1 MKTRFTMV
9 MFVALVLSVFSAK
22 AQIAVNGIEVGTKM
36 TKSEV
41 IAKFGKPDRYSYNDA
56 GMVEGID
63 ERYIYADG
71 SLHFNNNLFIGFTV
85 IGKSFAVTLGGLD
98 SDITAGDNVSVLS
111 PLDLKKMD
119 RPWQEKDLYCVY
131 YNDAKVIFKI
141 EDHIIK
147 WISYFF
153 PD

>member
-22 AQIAVNGIEVGTKM
+22 AQIAVNGVEVDTKM

-98 SDITAGDNVSVLS
+98 SDITVGDKFSVLS
-111 PLDLKKMD
+111 PLNLIEMD
-119 RPWQEKDLYCVY
+119 WYEKDWYCVY
-131 YNDAKVIFKI
+131 YYDVMVSFEVK
-141 EDHIIK
+141 DSIITC
-147 WISYFF
+147 IDYCL

>member
-1 MKTRFTMV
+1 MPEIV
-9 MFVALVLSVFSAK
+9 K
-22 AQIAVNGIEVGTKM
+22 A
-36 TKSEV
+36 
-41 IAKFGKPDRYSYNDA
+41 SY
-56 GMVEGID
+56 I
-63 ERYIYADG
+63 
-71 SLHFNNNLFIGFTV
+71 TV
-85 IGKSFAVTLGGLD
+85 
-98 SDITAGDNVSVLS
+98 GDNISVLS

>member
-1 MKTRFTMV
+1 MKIRITMV
-9 MFVALVLSVFSAK
+9 MFVALMLSVFSAN
-22 AQIAVNGIEVGTKM
+22 AQIAVNGIEVDTKM

-41 IAKFGKPDRYSYNDA
+41 IAKFGEPDRYSYNDA
-56 GMVEGID
+56 GIVEGID
-63 ERYIYADG
+63 EWYLYADS

-85 IGKSFAVTLGGLD
+85 CDKNFSVTLGGLD

-119 RPWQEKDLYCVY
+119 RPWQKDLYCVY
-131 YNDAKVIFKI
+131 YYDAIVIFKI

>member
-1 MKTRFTMV
+1 
-9 MFVALVLSVFSAK
+9 MFVALLLSVFSAK
-22 AQIAVNGIEVGTKM
+22 AQIAVNGVEVDTKM
-36 TKSEV
+36 AKSEV
-41 IAKFGKPDRYSYNDA
+41 IAKFGKPDKYLYQDSGDNGVNEWYHYGETHFVFKD
-56 GMVEGID
+56 ECFID
-63 ERYIYADG
+63 FAVCDK
-71 SLHFNNNLFIGFTV
+71 NL
-85 IGKSFAVTLGGLD
+85 SVTLGGLD
-98 SDITAGDNVSVLS
+98 SDITVGDNISVLS

>member
-1 MKTRFTMV
+1 
-9 MFVALVLSVFSAK
+9 MFVALVLYVFSAK

-41 IAKFGKPDRYSYNDA
+41 IAKFGEPDRYSYNDA

-98 SDITAGDNVSVLS
+98 SDITAGDKFSVLS
-111 PLDLKKMD
+111 PLELVEMD
-119 RPWQEKDLYCVY
+119 WLARGWYCVY
-131 YNDAKVIFKI
+131 YYDEWVSFNVKDDSIAK
-141 EDHIIK
+141 
-147 WISYFF
+147 ISFSF
-153 PD
+153 HD

>member
-1 MKTRFTMV
+1 MKTRITMV
-9 MFVALVLSVFSAK
+9 MFVALVLSIFCAK
-22 AQIAVNGIEVGTKM
+22 AQIAVNGVEVGTKM

-41 IAKFGKPDRYSYNDA
+41 IAKFGKPDKYLYQDSGDNGVNEWYHYGETHFVFKD
-56 GMVEGID
+56 ECFID
-63 ERYIYADG
+63 FAVCDK
-71 SLHFNNNLFIGFTV
+71 NL
-85 IGKSFAVTLGGLD
+85 SVTLGGLD
-98 SDITAGDNVSVLS
+98 SDITVGDNISVLS

>member
-1 MKTRFTMV
+1 MV

-22 AQIAVNGIEVGTKM
+22 AQIAVNGVEVDTKM

-98 SDITAGDNVSVLS
+98 SDITVGDKFSVLS
-111 PLDLKKMD
+111 PLNLIEMD
-119 RPWQEKDLYCVY
+119 WYEKDWYCVY
-131 YNDAKVIFKI
+131 YYDVMVSFEVK
-141 EDHIIK
+141 DSIITC
-147 WISYFF
+147 IDYCL

>member
-1 MKTRFTMV
+1 
-9 MFVALVLSVFSAK
+9 MFVALVLSIFCAK
-22 AQIAVNGIEVGTKM
+22 AQIAVNGVEVGTKM

-41 IAKFGKPDRYSYNDA
+41 IAKFGKPDKYLYQDSGDNGVNEWYHYGETHFVFKD
-56 GMVEGID
+56 ECFID
-63 ERYIYADG
+63 FAVCDK
-71 SLHFNNNLFIGFTV
+71 NL
-85 IGKSFAVTLGGLD
+85 SVTLGGLD
-98 SDITAGDNVSVLS
+98 SDITVGDNISVLS

>member
-1 MKTRFTMV
+1 MKTRITMV

-22 AQIAVNGIEVGTKM
+22 AQIAVNGVEVDTKM

-98 SDITAGDNVSVLS
+98 SDITVGDKFSVLS
-111 PLDLKKMD
+111 PLNLIEMD
-119 RPWQEKDLYCVY
+119 WYEKDWYCVY
-131 YNDAKVIFKI
+131 YNDVKVSFEVK
-141 EDHIIK
+141 DGIITC
-147 WISYFF
+147 IDYYL

>member
-1 MKTRFTMV
+1 
-9 MFVALVLSVFSAK
+9 MFVALLLSVFSAK
-22 AQIAVNGIEVGTKM
+22 AQIAVNGVETHTKM

-41 IAKFGKPDRYSYNDA
+41 IAKFGKPDKYLYQDSGDNGVNEWYHYGETHFVFKD
-56 GMVEGID
+56 ECFID
-63 ERYIYADG
+63 FAVCDK
-71 SLHFNNNLFIGFTV
+71 NL
-85 IGKSFAVTLGGLD
+85 SVTLGGLD
-98 SDITAGDNVSVLS
+98 SDITVGDNISVLS

>member
-1 MKTRFTMV
+1 

-98 SDITAGDNVSVLS
+98 SDITVGDKFSVLS
-111 PLDLKKMD
+111 PLNLIEMD
-119 RPWQEKDLYCVY
+119 WYEKDWYCVY
-131 YNDAKVIFKI
+131 YYDVMVSFEVK
-141 EDHIIK
+141 DSIITC
-147 WISYFF
+147 IDYCL

>member
-1 MKTRFTMV
+1 MKTRITMV
-9 MFVALVLSVFSAK
+9 MFVALMLSVFSAK
-22 AQIAVNGIEVGTKM
+22 AQIAVNGVEVDTKM

-41 IAKFGKPDRYSYNDA
+41 IAKFGEPDRYSYNDA

-63 ERYIYADG
+63 EWYLYADS

-85 IGKSFAVTLGGLD
+85 CDKNFSVTLGGLD

-119 RPWQEKDLYCVY
+119 RPWQKDLYCVY
-131 YNDAKVIFKI
+131 YYDAIVIFKI

>member
-98 SDITAGDNVSVLS
+98 SDITVGDKFSVLS
-111 PLDLKKMD
+111 PLNLIEMD
-119 RPWQEKDLYCVY
+119 WYEKDWYCVY
-131 YNDAKVIFKI
+131 YYDVKVSFEVK
-141 EDHIIK
+141 DSIITC
-147 WISYFF
+147 IDYCF

>member
-1 MKTRFTMV
+1 

-22 AQIAVNGIEVGTKM
+22 AQIAVNGVEVDTKM

-98 SDITAGDNVSVLS
+98 SDITVGDKFSVLS
-111 PLDLKKMD
+111 PLNLIEMD
-119 RPWQEKDLYCVY
+119 WYEKDWYCVY
-131 YNDAKVIFKI
+131 YYDVMVSFEVK
-141 EDHIIK
+141 DSIITC
-147 WISYFF
+147 IDYCL

>member
-1 MKTRFTMV
+1 MV
-9 MFVALVLSVFSAK
+9 MFVALLLSVFSAK
-22 AQIAVNGIEVGTKM
+22 AQIAVNGVKTHTKM

-41 IAKFGKPDRYSYNDA
+41 IAKFGKPDKYLYQDSGDNGVNEWYHYGETHFVFKD
-56 GMVEGID
+56 ECFID
-63 ERYIYADG
+63 FAVCDK
-71 SLHFNNNLFIGFTV
+71 NL
-85 IGKSFAVTLGGLD
+85 SVTLGGLD
-98 SDITAGDNVSVLS
+98 SDITVGDNISVLS

>member
-1 MKTRFTMV
+1 MKIRITMV
-9 MFVALVLSVFSAK
+9 MFVALMLSVFSAK
-22 AQIAVNGIEVGTKM
+22 AQIAVNGVEVDTKM

-41 IAKFGKPDRYSYNDA
+41 IAKFGEPDKYLYQDSGDNGVNEWYHY
-56 GMVEGID
+56 GKTHFVFKD
-63 ERYIYADG
+63 EY
-71 SLHFNNNLFIGFTV
+71 FIEFTV
-85 IGKSFAVTLGGLD
+85 CDKNFSVTLGGLD

-119 RPWQEKDLYCVY
+119 RPWQRDLYCVY
-131 YNDAKVIFKI
+131 YYDAIVIFKI